1 MYVNAIKQILS
12 WFFALDHPNYAR
24 RLSVHYRDM
33 CELPGKHPH
42 VHAQFCKGSFVVHKT
57 KRCYSSIALDHAH
70 EQVNGGVKG
79 EGGAVGLTENPAAL
93 RTWMVAGPELA
104 RMVED
109 HHHHEQKH
117 GFQSAFAKDV
127 KSLISSYEEMGNPFT
142 DEGLELIAI
151 HTKDVMDAAVV
162 SSVQTVSKVGEEQFN
177 TFVKERFVDRS
188 KLITDPL
195 KKNNLPTFSTQGK
208 KILSKD
214 KAKVEILKED
224 CVLFSRLCIACQ
236 SRDGN
241 LEEFFKYENQP
252 WPPSLSQMGSLRGGQ
267 KADLV
272 KCFQSLDNKHRESK
286 GGCSYFRWR
295 CYRSD
300 VATKN
305 SAYLRRVL

>member
-1 MYVNAIKQILS
+1 MVEEFEGNI
-12 WFFALDHPNYAR
+12 
-24 RLSVHYRDM
+24 
-33 CELPGKHPH
+33 
-42 VHAQFCKGSFVVHKT
+42 
-57 KRCYSSIALDHAH
+57 SSA
-70 EQVNGGVKG
+70 
-79 EGGAVGLTENPAAL
+79 
-93 RTWMVAGPELA
+93 
-104 RMVED
+104 ED

-142 DEGLELIAI
+142 DEDLELIAI

-162 SSVQTVSKVGEEQFN
+162 SSVQTVSKIGEEQFN

-195 KKNNLPTFSTQGK
+195 KKNNLSTFSTQGK

-224 CVLFSRLCIACQ
+224 CALFSRLYIACQ

-272 KCFQSLDNKHRESK
+272 KCLPNPSTTNTESPKVDTVILDGAVIVQMLPPKTGLTFEEYYDAVFAPYVMKQLESVIRVDLVWDVYVSDSLKRSVREKRGSGQRRKVFPSTRLPSDWKGFLRVDQNKDELFKFLANKVR
-286 GGCSYFRWR
+286 
-295 CYRSD
+295 
-300 VATKN
+300 TMTT
-305 SAYLRRVL
+305 